1 MLICSTGP
9 GVGFSISLRR
19 MGMRSYQTPAHMFH
33 WIKSGFEYWSQ
44 QEGDEVLPGPGLG
57 DGFWCCATGR
67 AVKSVVQRG
76 RGAGHGQRLLT
87 DGLLHLSPGV
97 KPRCYNTG
105 AILSRIQSTLCID
118 IGKEPRHTF
127 FRNTKL
133 MDSRKCISW
142 RVTTL
147 AVSTLKEIDFLNDSP
162 VQQNRECLYSIIEN
176 LENSAEK

>member
-1 MLICSTGP
+1 
-9 GVGFSISLRR
+9 
-19 MGMRSYQTPAHMFH
+19 MRSYETPAHMFH

-147 AVSTLKEIDFLNDSP
+147 AVSTLKEIDFLNDCWLST
-162 VQQNRECLYSIIEN
+162 LSKILSIEEIICVRVCGGGGGSDQTVLCIRIEN
-176 LENSAEK
+176 AFTQS